1 MPKQEMERSSV
12 LSYRKRFAGISFTV
26 CLVIAL
32 FATIALVG
40 MLMIGAPFGTTTKMS
55 SAPQAPVIRLLAA
68 AGLREPI
75 EEIARQY
82 EAECGVKVDIQFG
95 GSNTLLSQIQ
105 VDRIGTPDLLLAAD
119 EYFTRQAV
127 EKKLAIEVFDIAL
140 QHPCV
145 VVKKDSEISIRSIE
159 DLMVDSRRLSLGNP
173 DQAAIGKS
181 VRDAMRRMSN
191 NAWERLESHVSKF
204 GVFKP
209 TVNEVANDVRIGS
222 VDAGIVWNATIAS
235 PAYRESLRMIDLPE
249 FAEQEEVV
257 SMAVLTS
264 SLQPT
269 SALKF
274 ARYVAAQD
282 RGLRVFRSHGLAVRD
297 GDDWVEKPEVHFY
310 CGTVSRRVVEPIVEK
325 FQQREGIT
333 IHAVY
338 NGCGILTG
346 RMKTIQNQS
355 QSLGFPDFYMACDR
369 YYLDS
374 VKQWFQ
380 DDVDISDVEIVMVV
394 PKGVTS
400 ISEPRDLLK
409 PGIRVAIGQPEQC
422 AIGAL
427 TERLLR
433 RDGIYDSLKQ
443 KQLEASETV
452 IEIASSAMLVPHV
465 LTGHVDVAIAYLSD
479 ALPIQASIDVVP
491 FEAGDNLAIQ
501 LLSVARNS
509 RHKQLL
515 RRFTN
520 AIDREA
526 LEFEAKGFHFRR
538 NNASD
543 SAGKQKAFE

>member
-1 MPKQEMERSSV
+1 M
-12 LSYRKRFAGISFTV
+12 LSFRKGFAGLSFTV

-32 FATIALVG
+32 LATIALVG
-40 MLMIGAPFGTTTKMS
+40 MLMFGSPFGTTKRMS
-55 SAPQAPVIRLLAA
+55 SAPQTTVIRLLAA

-82 EAECGVKVDIQFG
+82 EAECGVTVDIQFG

-181 VRDAMRRMSN
+181 VRDAMRRMKS

-249 FAEQEEVV
+249 LVEQEEIV

-274 ARYVAAQD
+274 ARYVSAED
-282 RGLRVFRSHGLAVRD
+282 RGLRVFRSHGLEVKD
-297 GDDWVEKPEVHFY
+297 GDDWVDRPEVHFY
-310 CGTVSRRVVEPIVEK
+310 CGAVSRRVIEPVADE
-325 FQQREGIT
+325 FQLREGIT
-333 IHAVY
+333 INTTY

-355 QSLGFPDFYMACDR
+355 QSLGFPDLYMACDR
-369 YYLDS
+369 YYFDD
-374 VKQWFQ
+374 VRQWFQ

-400 ISEPRDLLK
+400 VSEPRDLLK
-409 PGIRVAIGQPEQC
+409 PGVRVAIGQPDQC

-427 TERLLR
+427 TKRLLK
-433 RDGIYDSLKQ
+433 RDGTYDSLKQ

-465 LTGHVDVAIAYLSD
+465 LNGHVDVAIAYLSD
-479 ALPIQASIDVVP
+479 AMPNQASVDVVP

-501 LLSVARNS
+501 TLSVARNS

-520 AIDREA
+520 ALDREA

-538 NNASD
+538 NKASD
-543 SAGKQKAFE
+543 LAGKGKALE